1 MRMYDLIQKKKQ
13 GSVLTKEEIVFL
25 VEGFTNGSIP
35 DYQMSAFLMAV
46 CLKGMEEEETVNLT
60 LAMANSGDM
69 LDLSQIAGVTADK
82 HSTGGVGDKTSL
94 IVGPLAASAGI
105 SVAKMSGRGLGH
117 TGGTIDKLESFPG
130 FSTAISSEDFIRN
143 VNEMQLAIVGQTANL
158 APADK
163 KIYALRDVTATVDS
177 IPLIAS
183 SIMSKKLAAGSQV
196 IVLDVK
202 VGSGAFMKTLPD
214 AVALAETMV
223 KIGNRAGRKTYAL
236 LTDMNQ
242 PLGRA
247 VGNSLEV
254 REAIDALSGRAP
266 EDLMTVSLRLAGLML
281 VGCEKASSLSE
292 ADERLKALLSS
303 GQAKA
308 KLAELVER
316 QGGDGSYVYR
326 PEQFPE
332 APYSLTVLS
341 PVRGYVAWM
350 DTEEVGICS
359 LLLGGGRATKE
370 SVIDLR
376 VGLRLLKKLGEPVSE
391 GDALAVLYG
400 ADRESLRAAGERLL
414 AAYRFS
420 EVPPEVPPM
429 IYGYVDGQGFHPEET
444 V

>member
-105 SVAKMSGRGLGH
+105 PVAKMSGRGLGH

-130 FSTAISSEDFIRN
+130 FSTAISSENFIRN

-292 ADERLKALLSS
+292 ADERLNALLSS

-341 PVRGYVAWM
+341 PVRGYVARM

>member
-25 VEGFTNGSIP
+25 VEGFTNGNIP

-105 SVAKMSGRGLGH
+105 PVAKMSGRGLGH

-202 VGSGAFMKTLPD
+202 VGSGAFMKELPD

-266 EDLMTVSLRLAGLML
+266 EDLMAVSLRLAGLML
-281 VGCEKASSLSE
+281 IGCEKASSLSE
-292 ADERLKALLSS
+292 ADERLKELLSS

-308 KLAELVER
+308 KLAEFVER

-341 PVRGYVAWM
+341 PRQGYVARM

-359 LLLGGGRATKE
+359 LLLGGGRATKD

>member
-13 GSVLTKEEIVFL
+13 GGVLSKEEIVSL
-25 VEGFTNGSIP
+25 VEGFTNGEIP

-105 SVAKMSGRGLGH
+105 PVAKMSGRGLGH

-130 FSTAISSEDFIRN
+130 FSTAISSEEFIRN

-202 VGSGAFMKTLPD
+202 VGSGAFMKKLPD

-266 EDLMTVSLRLAGLML
+266 EDLMAVSLRLAGLML

-292 ADERLKALLSS
+292 ADERLKEILSS

-308 KLAELVER
+308 KLAEFVKR

-341 PVRGYVAWM
+341 PRQGYVARM

-359 LLLGGGRATKE
+359 LLLGGGRATKD

-376 VGLRLLKKLGEPVSE
+376 VGLRLLKKLGDSVSE

-420 EVPPEVPPM
+420 EAPPEVPPM

>member
-13 GSVLTKEEIVFL
+13 GGVLSKEEIVSL
-25 VEGFTNGSIP
+25 VEGFTNGEIP

-105 SVAKMSGRGLGH
+105 PVAKMSGRGLGH

-130 FSTAISSEDFIRN
+130 FSTAISSEEFIRN

-202 VGSGAFMKTLPD
+202 VGSGAFMKKLPD

-266 EDLMTVSLRLAGLML
+266 EDLMAVSLRLAGLML
-281 VGCEKASSLSE
+281 IGCEKASSLSE
-292 ADERLKALLSS
+292 ADERLKEILSS

-308 KLAELVER
+308 KLAEFVKR

-341 PVRGYVAWM
+341 PRQGYVARM

-359 LLLGGGRATKE
+359 LLLGGGRATKD

-376 VGLRLLKKLGEPVSE
+376 VGLRLLKKLGDSVSE

-420 EVPPEVPPM
+420 EAPPEVPPM